1 VLDRHTGLKVCAA
14 HGGGYLPTYIG
25 RADHAYHARPDARTM
40 AHPPSDYLRR
50 IFFDSL
56 VYSTAGLRKLIDQVG
71 VEQIVIGTDYP
82 FDMGHYDI
90 HALIGATA
98 GLTSEQHAAI
108 LGGNAARLLALSP
121 AP

>member
-1 VLDRHTGLKVCAA
+1 
-14 HGGGYLPTYIG
+14 
-25 RADHAYHARPDARTM
+25 M

-56 VYSTAGLRKLIDQVG
+56 VYSPAGLRRLIDQVG
-71 VEQIVIGTDYP
+71 AGQVVVGTDYP

-90 HALIGATA
+90 HALIGDTA
-98 GLTSEQHAAI
+98 GLTPEQRAAI
-108 LGGNAARLLALSP
+108 LGGNAARLLALSH